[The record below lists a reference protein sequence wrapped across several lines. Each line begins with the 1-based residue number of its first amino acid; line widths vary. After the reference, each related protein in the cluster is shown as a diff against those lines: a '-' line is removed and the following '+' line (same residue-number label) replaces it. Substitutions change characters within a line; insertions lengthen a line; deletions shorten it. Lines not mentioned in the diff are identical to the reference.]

1 MKKMKKTIS
10 LFTAAL
16 LLLVNHAHAQNFKE
30 LLLKTYLAFDTTQ
43 DQQQKVQYSNK
54 FDLLAKKFPDEWAA
68 HYYNAFSKAVL
79 SYNDKDEAKRDAWL
93 DEAERERDEAV
104 ALLKKEN
111 DETYVLAAMIA
122 NARLA
127 VKPQARWQKFGKIFE
142 EDLAKAKD
150 INPDN
155 PRIYY
160 LQGMSKRFTPK
171 MFGGGKKAALPYF
184 EKAASL
190 FAKET
195 DNEDIINHISWGK
208 ATNQHFLKEAQGE
221 AEEQ

>member
-1 MKKMKKTIS
+1 MKKTIV
-10 LFTAAL
+10 LFAAAL
-16 LLLVNHAHAQNFKE
+16 LFYTNQAQAQNFKD
-30 LLLKTYLAFDTTQ
+30 LLVKTYLAFDTTQ
-43 DQQQKVQYSNK
+43 DQQQKVEYSNK

-79 SYNDKDEAKRDAWL
+79 SYNEKDEATRDAWL
-93 DEAERERDEAV
+93 DEAEKERDEAV

-127 VKPQARWQKFGKIFE
+127 VKPQARWQKFGKIFD
-142 EDLAKAKD
+142 EDLAKAKEL
-150 INPDN
+150 NPDN

-184 EKAASL
+184 EKAATL
-190 FAKET
+190 FSKEN
-195 DNEDIINHISWGK
+195 DNDIVNHISWGK
-208 ATNQHFLKEAQGE
+208 AVNDHFLKEAQGGD
-221 AEEQ
+221 EEQ

>member
-1 MKKMKKTIS
+1 MKKTIV
-10 LFTAAL
+10 LFAAAL
-16 LLLVNHAHAQNFKE
+16 LFYTNQAQAQNFKD
-30 LLLKTYLAFDTTQ
+30 LLVKTYLAFDTTQ
-43 DQQQKVQYSNK
+43 DQQQKVEYSNK

-79 SYNDKDEAKRDAWL
+79 SYNEKDEAKRDAWL
-93 DEAERERDEAV
+93 DEAEKERDEAV

-127 VKPQARWQKFGKIFE
+127 VKPQARWQKFGKIFD
-142 EDLAKAKD
+142 EDLAKAKEL
-150 INPDN
+150 NPDN

-184 EKAASL
+184 EKAATL
-190 FAKET
+190 FSKEN
-195 DNEDIINHISWGK
+195 DNDIVNHISWGK
-208 ATNQHFLKEAQGE
+208 AVNEHFLKEAQAGD
-221 AEEQ
+221 EEQ

>member
-1 MKKMKKTIS
+1 MKKTIL
-10 LFTAAL
+10 LFAAAL
-16 LLLVNHAHAQNFKE
+16 LMYAKNTYAQNFKE
-30 LLLKTYLAFDTTQ
+30 LLVKTYLAFDTTQ
-43 DQQQKVQYSNK
+43 DQQRRLEYSNK

-79 SYNDKDEAKRDAWL
+79 SYNEKDEAKRDAWL
-93 DEAERERDEAV
+93 DEAEKERDEAV

-127 VKPQARWQKFGKIFE
+127 VKPQARWQKYGKIFD
-142 EDLAKAKD
+142 EDLAKAKEL
-150 INPDN
+150 NPDN

-160 LQGMSKRFTPK
+160 LQGTSKRFTPK

-190 FAKET
+190 FNKENN
-195 DNEDIINHISWGK
+195 DDIINHISWGK
-208 ATNQHFLKEAQGE
+208 AVNERFLREAQGE
-221 AEEQ
+221 DDESKE

>member
-1 MKKMKKTIS
+1 MKKTIV
-10 LFTAAL
+10 LFAAAL
-16 LLLVNHAHAQNFKE
+16 LFYTNQAQAQNFKD
-30 LLLKTYLAFDTTQ
+30 LLVKTYLAFDTTQ
-43 DQQQKVQYSNK
+43 DQQQKVEYSNK

-79 SYNDKDEAKRDAWL
+79 SYNEKDEATRDAWL
-93 DEAERERDEAV
+93 DEAEKERDEAV

-127 VKPQARWQKFGKIFE
+127 VKPQARWQKFGKIFD
-142 EDLAKAKD
+142 EDLAKAKEL
-150 INPDN
+150 NPDN

-160 LQGMSKRFTPK
+160 LQGVSKRFTPK

-184 EKAASL
+184 EKAATL
-190 FAKET
+190 FSKEN
-195 DNEDIINHISWGK
+195 DNDIVNHISWGK
-208 ATNQHFLKEAQGE
+208 AVNDHFLKEAQGGD
-221 AEEQ
+221 EEQ

>member
-1 MKKMKKTIS
+1 MKKTIV
-10 LFTAAL
+10 LFAAAL
-16 LLLVNHAHAQNFKE
+16 LFYTNQAQAQNFKD
-30 LLLKTYLAFDTTQ
+30 LLVKTYLAFDTTQ
-43 DQQQKVQYSNK
+43 DQQQKVEYSNK

-79 SYNDKDEAKRDAWL
+79 SYNEKDEATRDAWL
-93 DEAERERDEAV
+93 DEAEKERDEAV

-127 VKPQARWQKFGKIFE
+127 VKPQARWQKFGKIFD
-142 EDLAKAKD
+142 EDLAKAKEL
-150 INPDN
+150 NPDN

-184 EKAASL
+184 EKAATL
-190 FAKET
+190 FSKEN
-195 DNEDIINHISWGK
+195 DNDIVNHISWGK
-208 ATNQHFLKEAQGE
+208 AVNDHFLKEAQGRD
-221 AEEQ
+221 EEQ